1 MKKVKKSALIP
12 FPAESLY
19 ELVADI
25 ESYPQFLSWC
35 SAAKIISSEDNI
47 VEASITIA
55 YHGLHKKFTTHNE
68 NVPGKSIHMELADG
82 PFHYLDG
89 TWNFQAL
96 DKTSCKVMLDIG
108 FKISNPV
115 MRLALGGVFEKI
127 SNSMV
132 EEFVTRAYQVLKK
145 PGENEN

>member
-1 MKKVKKSALIP
+1 VKKVKKSALIP

-35 SAAKIISSEDNI
+35 SAAKIITSKDN
-47 VEASITIA
+47 VV
-55 YHGLHKKFTTHNE
+55 GLHKKFTTHNE

-96 DKTSCKVMLDIG
+96 DKTSCKVVLDIG

-115 MRLALGGVFEKI
+115 MRLALGGIFEKI

-132 EEFVTRAYQVLKK
+132 EEFVTRAYQIFEK